1 MRNIDEIINES
12 RDAREVKRAICVKM
26 ALSGKGAVQISE
38 LLNVPAQ
45 YVSKWKGRYEEH
57 GALGLLLGYRGSQS
71 YLSTEQRQEVLNWIG
86 LHETITVE
94 AVRDYVEERYG
105 VDDESK
111 QSYYDLMQY
120 GGMSYHKS
128 EKRNPLRD
136 EAQVLAR
143 REEIKKKWNATG
155 KK

>member
-38 LLNVPAQ
+38 LLNVSAQ
-45 YVSKWKGRYEEH
+45 YVSKRKGRYEEH

-94 AVRDYVEERYG
+94 AVRDYLEERYG
-105 VDDESK
+105 VVYESK

-128 EKRNPLRD
+128 EKKNPKRD
-136 EAQVLAR
+136 QEEVLER
-143 REEIKKKWNATG
+143 REEIKKSWMSIG
-155 KK
+155 KR